1 LGIEPPKSV
10 LLHGPPGTGKTL
22 IAKAVANETDA
33 NFYFISGP
41 EMMSKFYGE
50 SEKHLRDIFEE
61 AGKNAPS
68 IIFIDELDSI
78 APKRGD
84 STGETE
90 RRMVAQLLSLMDGEE
105 LREKEIIFIGETNRI
120 DALDGVLRNKFDR
133 EIEIGIPDEK
143 GRQEILQIHTRR
155 MPIAEDVDISK
166 IAADT
171 KEFTGADLKKLC
183 QEAAMHALRRILPE
197 IDIKE
202 TIPIPSEMKG
212 ELEVGEEDF
221 TEALKFISKQ
231 KQSGTSH
238 NG

>member
-1 LGIEPPKSV
+1 
-10 LLHGPPGTGKTL
+10 
-22 IAKAVANETDA
+22 
-33 NFYFISGP
+33 
-41 EMMSKFYGE
+41 MSKFYGE

-105 LREKEIIFIGETNRI
+105 LRKKEIIFIGETNRI

-171 KEFTGADLKKLC
+171 EEFTGADLKKLC

-202 TIPIPSEMKG
+202 TIPSEMKG
-212 ELEVGEEDF
+212 ELEVREEDF

-231 KQSGTSH
+231 KITQ
-238 NG
+238 